1 VSCHVGFFCVEL
13 QTGEQPFVSRSFA
26 RPGKE
31 CLISI
36 RVLIADPDESLLAEY
51 RGPLRRDFE
60 LVTVTNAWE
69 CIARLRQVVPDVLVL
84 EPHLPRGGGH
94 AVLAAMR
101 DEPNLTHI
109 PVMILTACRD
119 LDILKSVA
127 PFPIHDYYVKPLP
140 PAHLK
145 TRIRRLLD
153 HRRRCADPLY
163 ESNRMR
169 RWNSRRT
176 QETVGDD

>member
-1 VSCHVGFFCVEL
+1 M
-13 QTGEQPFVSRSFA
+13 A
-26 RPGKE
+26 
-31 CLISI
+31 
-36 RVLIADPDESLLAEY
+36 
-51 RGPLRRDFE
+51 
-60 LVTVTNAWE
+60 TVANALK
-69 CIARLRQVVPDVLVL
+69 CIGRMRQFLPDVLVL
-84 EPHLPRGGGH
+84 EPNLPWGGGDG
-94 AVLAAMR
+94 VLAAMR
-101 DEPNLTHI
+101 DEPSLAHI

-119 LDILKSVA
+119 VEILKSVA
-127 PFPIHDYYVKPLP
+127 PFPICDYYVKPLP

-153 HRRRCADPLY
+153 HRRRCARMLY